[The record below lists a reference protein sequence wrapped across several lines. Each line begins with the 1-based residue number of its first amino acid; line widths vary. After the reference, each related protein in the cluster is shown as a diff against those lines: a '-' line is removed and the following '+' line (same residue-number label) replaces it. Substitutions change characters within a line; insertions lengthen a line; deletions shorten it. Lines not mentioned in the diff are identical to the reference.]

1 MYQRYTD
8 RARQVMRLADGE
20 AKRFNH
26 EYIGTEHI
34 LLGLVKEGSG
44 VAANVLKNLQVD
56 LRRIRM
62 EVEKIVQ
69 SGPNTVTSKKLP
81 LTPRSKKVI
90 ELAISEAEKL
100 DHKYIG
106 TEHLLLGL
114 VREAEGVAAQVLMNL
129 GLNRDTIRYE
139 VLCLLGQETKFESEG
154 ASPLVVIPRRL
165 MCDENRMGVGNNS
178 IGESTTRDDSAVASD
193 TRIRSLEQQLWNVRV
208 VLGALVGALAGVV
221 ILPTYGV
228 VIGLLLGGSVAAL
241 GRPILGALTGGG
253 AGAMVAAASVSDEGG
268 GLAGAL
274 LGLVVGFLIAEIG
287 NPSTRRGF
295 STLRWRR

>member
-1 MYQRYTD
+1 MYQRFTD

-26 EYIGTEHI
+26 EYIGTEHL
-34 LLGLVKEGSG
+34 LLGLIKEGSG
-44 VAANVLKNLQVD
+44 VAATVLKNLNID
-56 LRRIRM
+56 LRKIRI

-69 SGPNTVTSKKLP
+69 SGPDTVTLGKLP

-90 ELAISEAEKL
+90 ESAINEAEKL
-100 DHKYIG
+100 SHNYIG

-114 VREAEGVAAQVLMNL
+114 IREGEGVAAQVLMNL

-139 VLCLLGQETKFESEG
+139 VLYLLGQETKFEKESNRP
-154 ASPLVVIPRRL
+154 SVLIPRRL
-165 MCDENRMGVGNNS
+165 MCDENIIGAGNPS
-178 IGESTTRDDSAVASD
+178 IGESTTPEGTIEATVA
-193 TRIRSLEQQLWNVRV
+193 RIRSLEQQLWNVRV
-208 VLGALVGALAGVV
+208 VLGALVGALAGAV
-221 ILPTYGV
+221 ILPSYGV
-228 VIGLLLGGSVAAL
+228 AIGLLLGGFLAAL

-253 AGAMVAAASVSDEGG
+253 AGAMVAAASLSDEGG
-268 GLAGAL
+268 SLAGAL